1 MTIWTLS
8 NDWFDRHTTQDLTY
22 RVRVR
27 ALTPGAL
34 DAAWAR
40 IVEEHGAD
48 EDGVVPIGGA
58 ALIRVNDREAEAISG
73 GEDALDSL
81 EWAVNDVLGEA
92 LKGAEVLVVA
102 EERALVTDAGDTER
116 QIEVTE
122 DRADIEAARVSRAEV
137 EADGAV
143 PWDEVKADL
152 DIE

>member
-22 RVRVR
+22 RIRVRV
-27 ALTPGAL
+27 LTPGAL
-34 DAAWAR
+34 DSAWAR

-102 EERALVTDAGDTER
+102 EERALVID
-116 QIEVTE
+116 
-122 DRADIEAARVSRAEV
+122 
-137 EADGAV
+137 
-143 PWDEVKADL
+143 
-152 DIE
+152 